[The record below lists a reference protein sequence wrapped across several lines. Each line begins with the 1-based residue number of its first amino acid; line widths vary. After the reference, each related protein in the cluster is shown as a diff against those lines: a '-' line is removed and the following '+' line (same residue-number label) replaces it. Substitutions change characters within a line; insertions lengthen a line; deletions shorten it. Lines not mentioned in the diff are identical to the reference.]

1 MKQANNSNQLQ
12 QLDPIEVID
21 NLETL
26 KKVIKQK
33 DVQIKNMETEFQE
46 RLNAFQLAVAR
57 DQDGLKQDIIQFL
70 LKDNEQ
76 QKKIEQ
82 LHINY
87 ELLQNQLEET
97 FLESNNKIKTLLD
110 INDKKDHEIE
120 QLKQQIKDTEERV
133 NQLRKN
139 SISKDRNM
147 YETEAVINKKVLD
160 LQKREADLTFK
171 LKQAL
176 EKNEQLSNY
185 FENYQSEKEVKLIK
199 QVEHLKKQNSSQ
211 INNISSNYEDQVKT
225 SKEVIEQLQDHILNQ
240 KDRFSQI
247 QDENQKLKCETEIA
261 NNYYQLLIGFK
272 IQSHYMIKQEKNYNK
287 QKTVRKYQREIINCK
302 QTKFIFREIQALQIQ
317 LGEATKYIDLTTNLQ
332 QRLNQK
338 DQKISHLLQENQQLQ
353 ELVQD
358 LRLQVSSVE
367 QHFQQHADEQ
377 RKANILLSN
386 KEFELQTIIESQA
399 QNFAEQ
405 EQKLKQGF
413 EELWLDYSNLQYNYE
428 LLKQKSGEDSFRLK
442 LYKTNDKKAS
452 RAIHGSQTRMTIGE
466 KDHQNNQE
474 TIKINDDAFLKTL
487 ESFQKQDQAKQ
498 TNKRLD
504 RNVYV
509 RRG

>member
-1 MKQANNSNQLQ
+1 MKQANNTNQLQ

-33 DVQIKNMETEFQE
+33 DAQIKNMETEFQE

-57 DQDGLKQDIIQFL
+57 DQDGLKQDIISFL

-120 QLKQQIKDTEERV
+120 QLKQQIRDTEDRV

-147 YETEAVINKKVLD
+147 YETEALINKKILD

-176 EKNEQLSNY
+176 EKNEQLQNY

-199 QVEHLKKQNSSQ
+199 QVEHLKKQNTSQ
-211 INNISSNYEDQVKT
+211 LNNISSNYEDQVKT
-225 SKEVIEQLQDHILNQ
+225 SKEVIEQLQEHILNQ
-240 KDRFSQI
+240 KERFSQI
-247 QDENQKLKCETEIA
+247 QDENQKLKCEVEIA
-261 NNYYQLLIGFK
+261 NAKINQLLSIIDK
-272 IQSHYMIKQEKNYNK
+272 LQDTESLHDQTRKELQQVEDSKNILERNYK
-287 QKTVRKYQREIINCK
+287 L
-302 QTKFIFREIQALQIQ
+302 EIQALQIQ
-317 LGEATKYIDLTTNLQ
+317 LEEATKYIDLTTNLQ
-332 QRLNQK
+332 QKLNQK
-338 DQKISHLLQENQQLQ
+338 DSKISYILQENQQLQ

-358 LRLQVSSVE
+358 LRVQVSSIE

-399 QNFAEQ
+399 RNFVEQ
-405 EQKLKQGF
+405 EQKLKVSY
-413 EELWLDYSNLQYNYE
+413 EELWLDYQNLQYNYE
-428 LLKQKSGEDSFRLK
+428 LLKQKNGEDSFRLK
-442 LYKTNDKKAS
+442 LYKTNDKKGN
-452 RAIHGSQTRMTIGE
+452 RAFHGSQTRLSVAD

-487 ESFQKQDQAKQ
+487 ESYQKQDLPKQ

>member
-120 QLKQQIKDTEERV
+120 QLKQQIRDTEERV

-139 SISKDRNM
+139 SISKDRSM

-261 NNYYQLLIGFK
+261 NVKINQLLTIIDRLQDTESLHDQTRKELQQVEDSKK
-272 IQSHYMIKQEKNYNK
+272 ILERNYK
-287 QKTVRKYQREIINCK
+287 L
-302 QTKFIFREIQALQIQ
+302 EIQALQIQ
-317 LGEATKYIDLTTNLQ
+317 LEEATKYIDLTTNLQ

-405 EQKLKQGF
+405 EQKLKQSF
-413 EELWLDYSNLQYNYE
+413 EELWLDYQNLQYNYE

-452 RAIHGSQTRMTIGE
+452 RAIHGSQTRMTVGDR
-466 KDHQNNQE
+466 DHQNNQE

>member
-1 MKQANNSNQLQ
+1 MKQVNNNNQLQ
-12 QLDPIEVID
+12 QLDPIEVIE

-33 DVQIKNMETEFQE
+33 DTQIKNMETEFQE
-46 RLNAFQLAVAR
+46 RINAFQLAVAK

-97 FLESNNKIKTLLD
+97 FIECNDKIKTLLN

-120 QLKQQIKDTEERV
+120 QLKQQIRDTEERV

-139 SISKDRNM
+139 SISKDRNL
-147 YETEAVINKKVLD
+147 YETESLINKKVID
-160 LQKREADLTFK
+160 LQKRESELTFK

-176 EKNEQLSNY
+176 DKNEQLQNY

-211 INNISSNYEDQVKT
+211 LNNISSNYEDQVKT
-225 SKEVIEQLQDHILNQ
+225 SKEVIEQLQEHILNQ
-240 KDRFSQI
+240 KERLSQI
-247 QDENQKLKCETEIA
+247 QDENQKLKCEVEISNA
-261 NNYYQLLIGFK
+261 KINQLLLIIDK
-272 IQSHYMIKQEKNYNK
+272 LQETEALHDKTRREFQQIEDGKKSLERNYK
-287 QKTVRKYQREIINCK
+287 L
-302 QTKFIFREIQALQIQ
+302 EIQALQIQ
-317 LGEATKYIDLTTNLQ
+317 LEEATKYIDLTTNLQ
-332 QRLNQK
+332 QNLNKK
-338 DQKISHLLQENQQLQ
+338 DQNISYLQTENNQLQ

-367 QHFQQHADEQ
+367 QHFQQNVDEQ

-399 QNFAEQ
+399 QNFIEQ
-405 EQKLKQGF
+405 EQNLKQSY
-413 EELWLDYSNLQYNYE
+413 EELKLDYQNLQYAYE

-442 LYKTNDKKAS
+442 LYKTTEKKGSRTIFGNQTGMITGERND
-452 RAIHGSQTRMTIGE
+452 
-466 KDHQNNQE
+466 QNNKE
-474 TIKINDDAFLKTL
+474 TIKIDDEGFLKTL
-487 ESFQKQDQAKQ
+487 ESYQKQDQETKQ

-509 RRG
+509 RRS

>member
-1 MKQANNSNQLQ
+1 MKQVNNVNQLQ
-12 QLDPIEVID
+12 QLDPIEVIE

-33 DVQIKNMETEFQE
+33 DTQIKNMETEFQE

-57 DQDGLKQDIIQFL
+57 DQDGLKQDIISFI

-120 QLKQQIKDTEERV
+120 QLKQQIRDAEDRV

-139 SISKDRNM
+139 SISKDRNL
-147 YETEAVINKKVLD
+147 YETESLINKKVLD

-176 EKNEQLSNY
+176 EKNEQLQNY

-199 QVEHLKKQNSSQ
+199 QVEHLKKQNTSQ
-211 INNISSNYEDQVKT
+211 LNNISSNYEDQVKT
-225 SKEVIEQLQDHILNQ
+225 SKEVIEQLQENILNQ
-240 KDRFSQI
+240 KERFSQI
-247 QDENQKLKCETEIA
+247 QDENQKLKCEVEIA
-261 NNYYQLLIGFK
+261 NSKINQLLTIIDK
-272 IQSHYMIKQEKNYNK
+272 LQETESLHDQTRRQLQQIEDSKKVLERNYK
-287 QKTVRKYQREIINCK
+287 L
-302 QTKFIFREIQALQIQ
+302 EIQALQIQ
-317 LGEATKYIDLTTNLQ
+317 LEEATKYIDLTTNLQ
-332 QRLNQK
+332 QKLNKK
-338 DQKISHLLQENQQLQ
+338 DQKLSYFKNENQQLQ

-358 LRLQVSSVE
+358 LRLQVSCVE
-367 QHFQQHADEQ
+367 QHFQQNVDEQ

-399 QNFAEQ
+399 QNFVEQ
-405 EQKLKQGF
+405 EQKLKQNY
-413 EELWLDYSNLQYNYE
+413 EELWLDYQNLQYAYE

-442 LYKTNDKKAS
+442 LYKTNEKRGS
-452 RAIHGSQTRMTIGE
+452 RAIHGSQTRMTIAE
-466 KDHQNNQE
+466 RDHQNNNE
-474 TIKINDDAFLKTL
+474 TIKINDEAFLKTL
-487 ESFQKQDQAKQ
+487 ENYQKQDQSKQ
-498 TNKRLD
+498 TNKKLD

-509 RRG
+509 RRV

>member
-1 MKQANNSNQLQ
+1 MKQANNTNQLQ

-33 DVQIKNMETEFQE
+33 DAQIKNMETEFQE

-57 DQDGLKQDIIQFL
+57 DQDGLKQDIISFL

-120 QLKQQIKDTEERV
+120 QLKQQIRDTEERV

-147 YETEAVINKKVLD
+147 YETEALINKKILD

-176 EKNEQLSNY
+176 EKNEQLQNY

-199 QVEHLKKQNSSQ
+199 QVEHLKKQNTSQ
-211 INNISSNYEDQVKT
+211 LNNISSNYEDQVKT
-225 SKEVIEQLQDHILNQ
+225 SKEVIEQLQEHILNQ

-247 QDENQKLKCETEIA
+247 QDENQKLKCEVEIA
-261 NNYYQLLIGFK
+261 NAKINQLLSIIDK
-272 IQSHYMIKQEKNYNK
+272 LQDTEQLHDQTRKELQQVEDSKNILERNYK
-287 QKTVRKYQREIINCK
+287 L
-302 QTKFIFREIQALQIQ
+302 EIQALQIQ
-317 LGEATKYIDLTTNLQ
+317 LEEATKYIDLTTNLQ
-332 QRLNQK
+332 QKLNQK
-338 DQKISHLLQENQQLQ
+338 DSKISYILQENQQLQ

-358 LRLQVSSVE
+358 LRVQVSSIE

-399 QNFAEQ
+399 RNFVEQ
-405 EQKLKQGF
+405 EQKLKESY
-413 EELWLDYSNLQYNYE
+413 EELWLDFQNLQYNYE

-442 LYKTNDKKAS
+442 LYKTNDKKGN
-452 RAIHGSQTRMTIGE
+452 RAFHGSQTRLTVAD

-487 ESFQKQDQAKQ
+487 ESYQKQDQPKQ